1 MLVPSLFS
9 LTVNRNSST
18 IKVMMRSARKRS
30 RCIWFSLFLRFSS
43 SSGKKKIQSE
53 KKNVIMSVQSFL
65 ASRGTVPWQRWTQ
78 QYPWKHQT
86 QGQHLTCTTQAI
98 FQLGSRRQS
107 EVVWL
112 AQGYAVSQVLGL
124 HYTCS
129 PFCPP
134 SCQATGP
141 RLYAWAAAGQRP
153 GYESTLRCKPSSHLE
168 RGNFCTPLASNNL
181 GAPHCCFPTQS
192 VLPQLCAAVPH
203 APKAMQWG
211 TAYTDY
217 WLWRIASFK
226 CGFRKRTQSTS
237 EAKKAHCFQISAR
250 MKRCSNLA
258 ASCF

>member
-1 MLVPSLFS
+1 
-9 LTVNRNSST
+9 
-18 IKVMMRSARKRS
+18 
-30 RCIWFSLFLRFSS
+30 
-43 SSGKKKIQSE
+43 
-53 KKNVIMSVQSFL
+53 MSVQSFL

-78 QYPWKHQT
+78 QYPWKHHT

-98 FQLGSRRQS
+98 FQLSSRRQS

-141 RLYAWAAAGQRP
+141 RLYAWAAARQKP

-181 GAPHCCFPTQS
+181 GAPHCCFPIQS

-203 APKAMQWG
+203 APKATQWG
-211 TAYTDY
+211 ADSDY
-217 WLWRIASFK
+217 RQWRIASFK

-237 EAKKAHCFQISAR
+237 EAKKSPLLSDFSTYEEMQQSCSFLFLGSPTLLQDTSDGHSPPNLLQPHQVSSCLK
-250 MKRCSNLA
+250 MKDYLT
-258 ASCF
+258 FLD